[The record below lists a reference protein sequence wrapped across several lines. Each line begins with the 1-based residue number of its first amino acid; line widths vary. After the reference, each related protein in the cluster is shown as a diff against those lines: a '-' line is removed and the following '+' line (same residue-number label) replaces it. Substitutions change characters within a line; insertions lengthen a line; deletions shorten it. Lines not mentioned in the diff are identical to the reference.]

1 MAEGLLYNVCYN
13 KWLSESMSAQ
23 FCARKCS
30 LNFTVLSSGRV
41 VRPGGSSWSLPVGV
55 DRSTLLL
62 MALGVNFGIGCR
74 SVPAARIIASPRDRC
89 SRSLDRQESP
99 SSEATKKRKRP
110 RVSGESPLVAD
121 ISASSVTVLAPHRTA
136 DRTLERLPS
145 ILHR

>member
-1 MAEGLLYNVCYN
+1 MAEGLSYNVCYN
-13 KWLSESMSAQ
+13 KWLSESTSAQ

-30 LNFTVLSSGRV
+30 LNFTALSSGGRTAGFLLVASGRSRPKHFVTYGTWGKFRYRLSFRSGSEDYRV
-41 VRPGGSSWSLPVGV
+41 AP
-55 DRSTLLL
+55 
-62 MALGVNFGIGCR
+62 
-74 SVPAARIIASPRDRC
+74 PRDRC

-121 ISASSVTVLAPHRTA
+121 ISASFVTVLAPHRTA